1 MTINQ
6 RIRNLRKEAKLNQRE
21 LGQKLG
27 LGQAS
32 VSWLEQDG
40 HTVTESNIKQI
51 ASVFGI
57 SESWLRT
64 GEGPMARSSGED
76 YLNTPSLDEM
86 DRALIRNYIILSQE
100 KRKVIKDY
108 ILTVAKY
115 E

>member
-64 GEGPMARSSGED
+64 GEGTMARNMGED
-76 YLNTPSLDEM
+76 YLNNPSLDEM
-86 DRALIRNYIILSQE
+86 DRALIRSYLLLSQE
-100 KRKVIKDY
+100 KRKVIKEY
-108 ILTVAKY
+108 ISTVAKY
-115 E
+115 N

>member
-6 RIRNLRKEAKLNQRE
+6 RIRNLRKEAKLNQRD

-51 ASVFGI
+51 ASVFGV
-57 SESWLRT
+57 SETWLRT
-64 GEGPMARSSGED
+64 GEGAMARETGD
-76 YLNTPSLDEM
+76 AYLADPALDDM
-86 DRALIRNYIILSQE
+86 DRAILRSYMLLPQE
-100 KRKVIKDY
+100 KRKVLKDFMLS
-108 ILTVAKY
+108 IAKSI
-115 E
+115 

>member
-64 GEGPMARSSGED
+64 GEGTMARNMGGD
-76 YLNTPSLDEM
+76 YLNNPSLDEM
-86 DRALIRNYIILSQE
+86 DRALIRSYLLLSQE
-100 KRKVIKDY
+100 KRKVIKEY
-108 ILTVAKY
+108 ISTVAKY
-115 E
+115 N